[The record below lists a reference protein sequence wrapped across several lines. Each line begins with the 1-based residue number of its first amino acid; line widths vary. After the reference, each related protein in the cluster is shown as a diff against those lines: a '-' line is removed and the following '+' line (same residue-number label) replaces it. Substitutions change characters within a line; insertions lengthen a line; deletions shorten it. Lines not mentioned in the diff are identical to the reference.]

1 MCTPG
6 VRKASDMARRPRPTR
21 TTRTRPLKLELIE
34 RSVFHVTDRE
44 VARQVRLALKRGDI
58 ERLAELID
66 FLNIDGPTTTD
77 VLEFQEVR
85 R

>member
-1 MCTPG
+1 M
-6 VRKASDMARRPRPTR
+6 
-21 TTRTRPLKLELIE
+21 
-34 RSVFHVTDRE
+34 FHVTDRE